1 MNSALPRHLAVSVA
15 LLTAAMLLV
24 ELIVTRL
31 FSVLFFYHYSFFAV
45 SLVMSGLTFGGLI
58 ASRWNMRA
66 ASEADF
72 NERLATLA
80 ILFSLLT
87 LAAVLV
93 LVSFPPI
100 ARLETPATG
109 TVALLALIFVPGLTA
124 AGAYLA
130 AVFARNEAWI
140 SRLYA
145 ADLAAAG
152 TACLGAIFLLRTV
165 QGPASLLVATLLAAL
180 AAFTLLP
187 KRGTNRLSALLLAA
201 LSAAGIIGNIA
212 SDGRFLS
219 LPLTEKPVLE
229 KWNEHSRI
237 LVLNGGVEKSWH
249 WFVID
254 KTAATGL
261 PRVRPRPAGGP
272 IPVDDWWAK
281 DVNNI
286 GYRLGRQLKRTAVI
300 GVGGGRDLLAALGNG
315 AEHVD
320 GYELNGILVDLL
332 KHEYASIN
340 AAATWPEVSLVHSE
354 ARVGIAHSG
363 HRYDVIQ
370 ASLIDTWAA
379 TAGGG
384 FVLSESGLYTVEG
397 WRTFLHAL
405 TDTGILTMTR
415 FYLPATPAETERLV
429 SLAAESLAQEGIAE
443 PASHIMLAT
452 AGTLEQMQQSKY
464 VHVTILVSK
473 TPFTPAEVSRI
484 AAICASEG
492 YSMLVAPGMT
502 SRDPVISRLLD
513 PAARVAA
520 IAESPYDISPPS
532 DVRPYFFL
540 QVRPRDVLT
549 LVSERSGYVLEITFK
564 AVRVMMFLGG
574 VSVLFA
580 ILVLVTGA
588 VTVPSPTSTMSD
600 RRIYRW
606 MSVYFLAIGFGYI
619 LIQLGLHQRLILIL
633 GHPTLA
639 LSVVLASMLLG
650 SGAGSFVSGRL
661 FPDGT
666 FLTAWLAILFVLA
679 ILVVV
684 VPPMSAL
691 GSIASPAGRA
701 IAAGLITGSVGF
713 VLGFAFPLGVRLVGP
728 TGERAVQ
735 KVWAVNGAA
744 SIAGSAAA
752 AMIGVGFG
760 CRAVLVTGLLF
771 YVVVAFCGYRA
782 MRIAMGGGGAGGRL
796 STVPRDPGNVAAPA

>member
-1 MNSALPRHLAVSVA
+1 MTSRPESALPRHLALSVA

-66 ASEADF
+66 APEEVF
-72 NERLATLA
+72 NQRLASLA
-80 ILFSLLT
+80 SLFSLLT
-87 LAAVLV
+87 LAALLV
-93 LVSFPPI
+93 LVMVPPMD
-100 ARLETPATG
+100 RVETPSTG
-109 TVALLALIFVPGLTA
+109 AVALLALIFVPGLTA

-130 AVFARNEAWI
+130 AAFSRNEGWI

-152 TACLGAIFLLRTV
+152 AACLGAIFVLRTV

-180 AAFTLLP
+180 AGYAMRPERL
-187 KRGTNRLSALLLAA
+187 RNRVGSLLLAA
-201 LSAAGIIGNIA
+201 LSAAGILGNIV

-219 LPLTEKPVLE
+219 LPLTETPVLE
-229 KWNEHSRI
+229 RWNEHSRI
-237 LVLNGGVEKSWH
+237 LVLDEGTEKRWLS
-249 WFVID
+249 FVID

-261 PRVRPRPAGGP
+261 PKVRPRAAGDP
-272 IPVDDWWAK
+272 IPIDAWWAK
-281 DVNNI
+281 EVKNL
-286 GYRLGRQLKRTAVI
+286 GYRLGRPLKRTAVI

-332 KHEYASIN
+332 KREYSSIN
-340 AAATWPEVSLVHSE
+340 AVASWPEVSLIHSE

-363 HRYDVIQ
+363 RAYDVIQ

-384 FVLSESGLYTVEG
+384 FVLSESGLYTVDG
-397 WRTFLHAL
+397 WRTLLRAL
-405 TDTGILTMTR
+405 TDTGVLTMMR

-429 SLAAESLAQEGIAE
+429 SLAAESLAEVGIAD
-443 PASHIMLAT
+443 PAQHIILVS
-452 AGTLEQMQQSKY
+452 AGTPAKIRRAQHL
-464 VHVTILVSK
+464 HATIMVSK
-473 TPFTPAEVSRI
+473 TPFSQAEVARI
-484 AAICASEG
+484 ASISESEG
-492 YSMLVAPGMT
+492 YSLLVAPGMT
-502 SRDPVISRLLD
+502 SPDPSISKLLD
-513 PAARVAA
+513 PATRAA
-520 IAESPYDISPPS
+520 AVAESPYDISAPT
-532 DVRPYFFL
+532 DLRPYFFL
-540 QVRPRDVLT
+540 QVRPRDVFT
-549 LVSERSGYVLEITFK
+549 LVSEKTGYVLDLTFK
-564 AVRVMMFLGG
+564 AVRVMMLLGG
-574 VSVLFA
+574 VSVFFA
-580 ILVLVTGA
+580 ALVLVLGA
-588 VTVPSPTSTMSD
+588 LTLPSATTSPRD
-600 RRIYRW
+600 RRIYLW
-606 MSVYFLAIGFGYI
+606 MNVYFLAIGFGYI

-650 SGAGSFVSGRL
+650 SGAGSVASGRL
-661 FPDGT
+661 FPDGK
-666 FLTAWLAILFVLA
+666 FLPAWLAILGVLVL
-679 ILVVV
+679 LVAMVS
-684 VPPMSAL
+684 PISAL

-701 IAAGLITGSVGF
+701 IGAGLITGTVGF

-728 TGERAVQ
+728 TGEWAVQ

-752 AMIGVGFG
+752 AVIGVGFG
-760 CRAVLVTGLLF
+760 CRAVLIAGLLF
-771 YVVVAFCGYRA
+771 YAVVALCGHQA
-782 MRIAMGGGGAGGRL
+782 MRIAMDRRSEA
-796 STVPRDPGNVAAPA
+796 